1 MAWLAY
7 NDLVKGKKASSEIV
21 MSVIGVENENALID
35 LMVLDRPSEMNAL
48 LPEYLKEQ
56 SFLKRRVRVTKDLKI
71 QRSFTGDA
79 LC

>member
-1 MAWLAY
+1 
-7 NDLVKGKKASSEIV
+7 

-71 QRSFTGDA
+71 QRYFTGDA